1 MQKRLKTEVHYAKLL
16 LQRLAIVYLMYAI
29 VRFVFYWYNQNAF
42 GSLGGLE
49 LLSIFF
55 YALRFDTSSIF
66 YVNFLFIVL
75 HVLPTKQREHS
86 WYKRLQK
93 VVFYAG
99 NSTIIFFELVDTVYF
114 PYSFK
119 RMTGNEFEMGSDLK
133 NLAPQFLKEFWWLL
147 LVAGLIVVLMEW
159 LYRKTEQK
167 QLQEQ
172 PKLLGQTL
180 VLVLMLGISI
190 IGLRGGLQVRP
201 VVPLMASK
209 YVNDMRQMPL
219 VSNTI
224 LSMIHTWNTKK
235 MVPKVYFDE
244 AEQKQFFDFYRPTV
258 DTSVSRMKKKN
269 VMIVVMESFGQ
280 EYVGWFG
287 QQKPSRTPF
296 FDSLIN
302 QGLLFK
308 NAHANGLRST
318 EGITAVLAGIPALM
332 NEHYIFSPYNGN
344 KIDGLGTLLEREG
357 YQTSFFHG
365 GHIGTM
371 DFDKFLPILGFKDY
385 HGHENYVEA
394 TGKSDDYDG
403 NWGTFDMPFFDYT
416 IKELS
421 SKHKEPFVSVLFSI
435 NPHHPYRVPDD
446 FECDEEDP
454 IWCAVRYADMAYRQF
469 WEDAKKQPWFENT
482 LFVFTADHIG
492 TAIAEMTYQR
502 ERCFRIPILF
512 HAPSDSSLKGVRE
525 DIMQQ
530 IDIIPTTL
538 DYLNY
543 PHDFKT
549 FGISQFDESIK
560 RKYAYARHEEVY
572 QIINDSLILFFNGK
586 NSVNMANY
594 KKDTFFSYNL
604 IKKMPKEFKLLEQT
618 LKSIIQ
624 THDHALVNNQLK

>member
-269 VMIVVMESFGQ
+269 VMIEEGCFIDMEYIICLTSCGIIL
-280 EYVGWFG
+280 
-287 QQKPSRTPF
+287 
-296 FDSLIN
+296 LI
-302 QGLLFK
+302 
-308 NAHANGLRST
+308 
-318 EGITAVLAGIPALM
+318 E
-332 NEHYIFSPYNGN
+332 
-344 KIDGLGTLLEREG
+344 
-357 YQTSFFHG
+357 
-365 GHIGTM
+365 
-371 DFDKFLPILGFKDY
+371 
-385 HGHENYVEA
+385 
-394 TGKSDDYDG
+394 
-403 NWGTFDMPFFDYT
+403 
-416 IKELS
+416 
-421 SKHKEPFVSVLFSI
+421 
-435 NPHHPYRVPDD
+435 
-446 FECDEEDP
+446 
-454 IWCAVRYADMAYRQF
+454 
-469 WEDAKKQPWFENT
+469 
-482 LFVFTADHIG
+482 
-492 TAIAEMTYQR
+492 
-502 ERCFRIPILF
+502 
-512 HAPSDSSLKGVRE
+512 
-525 DIMQQ
+525 
-530 IDIIPTTL
+530 
-538 DYLNY
+538 
-543 PHDFKT
+543 
-549 FGISQFDESIK
+549 
-560 RKYAYARHEEVY
+560 
-572 QIINDSLILFFNGK
+572 
-586 NSVNMANY
+586 
-594 KKDTFFSYNL
+594 
-604 IKKMPKEFKLLEQT
+604 
-618 LKSIIQ
+618 
-624 THDHALVNNQLK
+624 